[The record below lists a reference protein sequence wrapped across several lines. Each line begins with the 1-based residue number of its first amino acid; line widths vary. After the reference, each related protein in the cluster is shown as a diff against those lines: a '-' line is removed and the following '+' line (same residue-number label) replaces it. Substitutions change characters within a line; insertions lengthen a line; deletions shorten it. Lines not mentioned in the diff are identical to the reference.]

1 MSKQIKLNYDNK
13 EYILEYNRKSVSAME
28 VLGFNA
34 KEVDDKMATMIPLMF
49 QGAFIMHHPSIKIAL
64 INEIYDK
71 VEDKMKLMNTLSNMI
86 NDCYQSLLADN
97 DKKEDDGKNV
107 SWEIM

>member
-1 MSKQIKLNYDNK
+1 M
-13 EYILEYNRKSVSAME
+13 
-28 VLGFNA
+28 
-34 KEVDDKMATMIPLMF
+34 
-49 QGAFIMHHPSIKIAL
+49 KIAL

-86 NDCYQSLLADN
+86 NDCYQSLLAD

-107 SWEIM
+107 SWEII